1 MQVVVLSHQAGTVN
15 NVIQRHPLNAAVAA
29 ELSGYLKAAGMTQ
42 AQLADACDMN
52 PVVVQRYLAGA
63 RDITV
68 AHIARFALVLSFE
81 PVELFI
87 RARRRLEQLPTTAGT
102 KSQDQPLP
110 DPQQMRSLKPSTP
123 SLK

>member
-1 MQVVVLSHQAGTVN
+1 M
-15 NVIQRHPLNAAVAA
+15 IQRHPLNAAVAA

-110 DPQQMRSLKPSTP
+110 DPPQMRSLKPSTP